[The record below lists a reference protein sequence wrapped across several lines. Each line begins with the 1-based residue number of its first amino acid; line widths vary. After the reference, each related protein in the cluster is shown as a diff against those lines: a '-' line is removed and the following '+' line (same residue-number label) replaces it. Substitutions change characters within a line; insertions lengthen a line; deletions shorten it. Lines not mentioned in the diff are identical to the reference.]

1 MLVRVRAGL
10 RARRRLIVRV
20 LVAAAVLT
28 AAVLVG
34 RDWVVTNRAGARADD
49 SLRATRHQLEV
60 TTDDH
65 EAAVEEVEALR
76 ATLEADLATLATRQE
91 EREVAQGTADATSA
105 ALTELQGRLSAST
118 ADLAASTGRLA
129 TLQQC
134 LVGVAEA
141 LNQAAAG
148 DTNGL
153 TATVREIEGT
163 CADAGAEL

>member
-1 MLVRVRAGL
+1 MFGGVRTWLWAH
-10 RARRRLIVRV
+10 RRVLVRV

-34 RDWVVTNRAGARADD
+34 QDWLATNRATERTDD
-49 SLRATRHQLEV
+49 RLRVTRDELEV
-60 TTDDH
+60 ARGDH
-65 EAAVEEVEALR
+65 DAAVAEVEALR
-76 ATLEADLATLATRQE
+76 AALAAELATLTTRQE
-91 EREVAQGTADATSA
+91 ERAAAQGTADATSA
-105 ALTELQGRLSAST
+105 ALTDLQGALSAST

-129 TLQQC
+129 TLQKC

-153 TATVREIEGT
+153 ATTVREIEGT
-163 CADAGAEL
+163 CAAAGAEL